1 LEHHLGLLEGVRERV
16 PLRTKRRL
24 LYPPPEADRLL
35 ATLSEALATMAARLP
50 GGWPPDVQRLDPPQA
65 LDNIAT
71 LGLDAL
77 NCEPHAV
84 AGPPT
89 GALSGRV
96 VATAGA
102 LLIVE
107 QPQASL
113 WGDTAPLALAPQA
126 HDLRRWLG
134 WRMVRSA

>member
-1 LEHHLGLLEGVRERV
+1 LQDLITV
-16 PLRTKRRL
+16 
-24 LYPPPEADRLL
+24 Y
-35 ATLSEALATMAARLP
+35 
-50 GGWPPDVQRLDPPQA
+50 VQR
-65 LDNIAT
+65 
-71 LGLDAL
+71 
-77 NCEPHAV
+77 AV
-84 AGPPT
+84 FSAGH
-89 GALSGRV
+89 GVFS
-96 VATAGA
+96 ATAGV